1 MTLESEMKKVLKDG
15 ELMIGEKSVKKAT
28 LTGKAKMVI
37 IASNASDS
45 MKDDMKRYSALS
57 KIRYYSYPESSKEL
71 GYACGKPFPVSVIG
85 IIKEGSSRI
94 LQLK

>member
-1 MTLESEMKKVLKDG
+1 MTFESEIKKVLKDG
-15 ELMIGEKSVKKAT
+15 ELMIGEKSVKKAV

-37 IASNASDS
+37 VASSASDS
-45 MKDDMKRYSALS
+45 IKDDMKRYAALS
-57 KIRYYSYPESSKEL
+57 KIKYYIYPESSKEL

-94 LQLK
+94 TQLK